1 MSVNRSHDNKNNQ
14 NNTNNEEYSE
24 EYQKSLR
31 EEINRIIITNDELAT
46 SFRFV
51 ANKNQQLGKQLNDL
65 DEKIAEQKPR
75 LKQIMKEINKVEN
88 ETMKISEQAD
98 LYKSK
103 LENDPEFMDLLK
115 KVKSLKTARD
125 HAKQQLSRIKEYLG
139 DPSLNMVD
147 GALQNSENK
156 VRFLYFKNAEL
167 QQQVILLQKLLGG
180 ESIDYNLEEEL
191 ENMIEL
197 DKMKKE
203 WLQFN
208 LQRNKSS
215 FMRNPD
221 DDEVADDEDNDLL
234 EGKSRKPSMPSTPR
248 TPVSNNKFNP
258 RGNSLRNKL
267 SSALSRGNSSNVS
280 NIDLDN
286 INVQSDYTSAN
297 ESRNNS
303 NLGNVSRFNGN
314 RISAKSVSRVS
325 ESGEDYSV
333 DAKGYSSEKRRLGTR
348 VESDNHENRNGND
361 DSSKLNKL
369 ASKEDELKNDP
380 TNNNNDISDH
390 NLDNKRNNEKQ
401 SSSEDKRRGSKL
413 SSRDDEMKNNLEDDN
428 NNNLDNKRDNEKQ
441 SSSGDK
447 RRGSKLSSK
456 DEKMRND
463 IDDDNDN
470 NLDNKRDNEKQ
481 SSSEDKKRG
490 SKLSSRNDELNM
502 GADENDLLLKASP
515 IDSNKLSNVE
525 YGSIHLS
532 NISDIEQRS
541 NPTNGDLRPVEINK
555 VLNDDNVPHEVGN
568 VDHLLENK
576 IKENKVS
583 EDSIMQNDQN
593 YLSLENNINNEGCKA
608 LDKRKPGDTEMNIK
622 KTENV
627 SSLNGSISEEMNNQ
641 EGGSSPLS
649 KGSTSGEMN
658 NRECNKLSSPD
669 GDKYKETSDKK
680 GKNLLSL
687 SKDDNNK
694 LEKGSHSSKDGES
707 ISTSATDEKVSHKKR
722 KKKRKS
728 SESENNETGGRSS
741 SRKRHKSS
749 SVSSGNGARKS
760 EGRRHK
766 RRSKKVLND
775 KNEEVNSEGHHRIKI
790 RIPKQE
796 PLKPGESKFDYEYDF
811 SDGEPHEYDYEYVS
825 DDDADGNKIHVREK
839 IRVLYVDDNDASV
852 EYDFDYDYEFI
863 GDEELP
869 PAMIQG
875 MIDINDPVSSPPFT
889 PKRKDHNQGSLGTS
903 DPIFNRSATDMEPID
918 ITENEIAAD
927 PSRVNPLA
935 ELIPQLRKEAGEETE
950 ESLRAKLEELKK
962 QIRAKVSESL
972 TLKKEIEDL
981 QKPSKKL
988 LIPPRLGIY
997 SQATIYISPI
1007 KGKDRVKAVNNE
1019 LMRTSINITDLLGS
1033 EIEKD
1038 EKILKK
1044 QNEDLANLRSQQ
1056 EQLQKAKEEI
1066 ANLDKQIEQASL
1078 DKINKQQKIQQL
1090 NDELKNLSGEIAKFE
1105 ENNKKELEITAVRNK
1120 ELEEVNKRVN
1130 IKRAEYQKLM
1140 GEISLRQNHIRD
1152 MNEYLARIEKQLND
1166 LSARVR
1172 PEIRTLLDDV
1182 KGSKQQLEATQA
1194 QVAEKAKS
1202 VEEKRKQL
1210 TLLQDSAE
1218 MNMFRVLRLQRLSLE
1233 RRVRKWQILKE
1244 SQEPFDKIEQFSQ
1257 QNQGK
1262 RNSMI
1267 KILKQAEEELIKK
1280 QEEKVDLE
1288 QYAKLLDDMLSK
1300 HKSQ

>member
-267 SSALSRGNSSNVS
+267 SSAFSRGNSSNVS

-390 NLDNKRNNEKQ
+390 
-401 SSSEDKRRGSKL
+401 
-413 SSRDDEMKNNLEDDN
+413 
-428 NNNLDNKRDNEKQ
+428 
-441 SSSGDK
+441 
-447 RRGSKLSSK
+447 
-456 DEKMRND
+456 
-463 IDDDNDN
+463 